1 VRDRDAFLDMKER
14 GVAYQRPQRYVDIV
28 MPKNSAIG
36 VILGGLSFVLAFA
49 VVWYMWWLAIVAAV
63 LAVLAVIGFSSN
75 DDRDMLLPAGEI
87 ERIESRRL
95 DDVARAPRA
104 ASGEETSALPG
115 SPLAGTVS

>member
-1 VRDRDAFLDMKER
+1 
-14 GVAYQRPQRYVDIV
+14 

-75 DDRDMLLPAGEI
+75 DDRDMLLPADEI

-104 ASGEETSALPG
+104 ASGEGTSALPG